1 MLPNGEFE
9 SLKLYL
15 NVVGLFL
22 ASFSKLVSIKSAW
35 SARLNLQLILHEA
48 VSVNLCADLL

>member
-15 NVVGLFL
+15 NVAGLFL

-35 SARLNLQLILHEA
+35 SAQLKLQSITKL
-48 VSVNLCADLL
+48 SV

>member
-15 NVVGLFL
+15 NVAGLFL

-35 SARLNLQLILHEA
+35 SAQLKLQSITRL
-48 VSVNLCADLL
+48 SV